1 MQILT
6 NCRAINK
13 RYNANGVPLYDINCT
28 YNEDYI
34 TIKGVQSYE
43 LNNDKKYDYLLCDKV
58 YQTKKTKVYKVG
70 YITLKIDKITP
81 TLKRD
86 WIIDSITL
94 EGYELP
100 LNNTTKDNLQYIAD
114 CIKSEAFYPN
124 NINRFKGNN
133 QNILANHLQGLPSYF
148 AIPFSNFDIINLG
161 RLWGYDL
168 TGKKEDKFIENYW
181 NAMASL
187 ILQTFRYYKIDF

>member
-13 RYNANGVPLYDINCT
+13 RYNVNGVPLYDINCT

-34 TIKGVQSYE
+34 TIKGVQSHE

-70 YITLKIDKITP
+70 YVALKIDKITP
-81 TLKRD
+81 TLKRS
-86 WIIDSITL
+86 WLLSSISL
-94 EGYELP
+94 EGY
-100 LNNTTKDNLQYIAD
+100 NTDNISSDKDRLQIIAD
-114 CIKSEAFYPN
+114 CLRNEAFYPN
-124 NINRFKGNN
+124 NIARFKHNS
-133 QNILANHLQGLPSYF
+133 QDIIADHLQGLPSYF
-148 AIPFSNFDIINLG
+148 TVPFSNFDIINLG

-168 TGKKEDKFIENYW
+168 TGKKEDKFIANYW
-181 NAMASL
+181 NAIASL